1 MAAALSGSLR
11 GFTDLIKETSMRT
24 DTLATLFLEEMHD
37 VRSVEQQIV
46 DALNGIAKGVSVRG
60 LSQAAVR
67 ILETTEKHMARLD
80 KIMNE
85 IGPAHGDDTVF
96 CPSVT
101 ARLKGVLGRATPNG
115 QGNLRTF
122 PSDCSQLTPREVEVL
137 RLIAEGYANKQIA
150 AELSI
155 SIKTVEKHRQR
166 MMSKLDL
173 HDTAGVTRYA
183 ISAGLVEAVA

>member
-1 MAAALSGSLR
+1 
-11 GFTDLIKETSMRT
+11 MRT
-24 DTLATLFLEEMHD
+24 DTLATLFLEEIHD

-80 KIMNE
+80 RIMRE
-85 IGPAHGDDTVF
+85 IGPAHEDDTVF

-101 ARLKGVLGRATPNG
+101 ARIRGALDGARPVARGD
-115 QGNLRTF
+115 F
-122 PSDCSQLTPREVEVL
+122 PSNCSQLSPREVEVL

-150 AELSI
+150 AELAI